1 MAAGSQISDDQLLE
15 RSRQGDAAAFAEIYR
30 RQHRA
35 VFHFT
40 VHMTGSPG
48 LAEEVTQEVFMALMR
63 DSGKYDPTRGVLQ
76 AYLLGMARK
85 FVLRILKRERAY
97 LGMAEDAEENA
108 AAESRETWAAAPD
121 NLINGLAREETIRKV
136 RQTVL
141 ALPAHYREV
150 TVLCDLQELSYNE
163 AAAVLGLAAGT
174 VRSRLHRARAM
185 LLERLLPL
193 REAAASTLGQ
203 D

>member
-1 MAAGSQISDDQLLE
+1 MKAGFQISDNQLLT
-15 RSRQGDAAAFAEIYR
+15 RSLQGDSDAFAEIYR

-35 VFHFT
+35 VFHFAT
-40 VHMTGSPG
+40 HMTGSSVM
-48 LAEEVTQEVFMALMR
+48 AEEVTQEVFMHLMR
-63 DSGKYDPTRGVLQ
+63 NSRQYDPGRGTLQ
-76 AYLLGMARK
+76 AYLLGIARN
-85 FVLRILKRERAY
+85 FVLRTLQRERAY
-97 LGMAEDAEENA
+97 VGMVADEDQEES
-108 AAESRETWAAAPD
+108 SRIREVLAGAPD
-121 NLINGLAREETIRKV
+121 EIINNLVRTETIQKV

-193 REAAASTLGQ
+193 REAAASKLGQ

>member
-1 MAAGSQISDDQLLE
+1 MKAGFQISDNQLLT
-15 RSRQGDAAAFAEIYR
+15 RSLQGDSDAFAEIYR

-35 VFHFT
+35 VFHFAM
-40 VHMTGSPG
+40 HMTGSSVM
-48 LAEEVTQEVFMALMR
+48 AEEVTQEVFMHLMR
-63 DSGKYDPTRGVLQ
+63 NARQYDPGRGTLQ
-76 AYLLGMARK
+76 AYLLGIARN
-85 FVLRILKRERAY
+85 FVLRTLQRERAY
-97 LGMAEDAEENA
+97 VGMVADEDQEES
-108 AAESRETWAAAPD
+108 SRIREVLAGAPD
-121 NLINGLAREETIRKV
+121 EIINNLVRTETVQKV